1 MVSYTDWFLPAGIL
15 TGILLNIKKKGWYLS
30 NNELWNLWNLTTFCS
45 FLCGGLAHISSS
57 PSLPLL
63 SFFFCL
69 NSLRVDCLHTHFKIC
84 PPVFS
89 TPSIRSSLKP
99 PSLEFWLV
107 LVTWLWEWNAAAD
120 AVWLFRLFLRKPDLI
135 KHILLPSD
143 IILFCDSA
151 FTLVPGT
158 RF

>member
-1 MVSYTDWFLPAGIL
+1 MKFMKLDNVLQFSVWRSGTYFFLSLP
-15 TGILLNIKKKGWYLS
+15 
-30 NNELWNLWNLTTFCS
+30 
-45 FLCGGLAHISSS
+45 